1 MLLSNM
7 DHRIE
12 KFANLEYVYFIEEVG
27 LLIDQDDE
35 RWPAKDR
42 YEFLKR

>member
-1 MLLSNM
+1 MFLKVYIKWHLYLA
-7 DHRIE
+7 
-12 KFANLEYVYFIEEVG
+12 KKYVYFIEEVG

-42 YEFLKR
+42 HEFLKS

>member
-1 MLLSNM
+1 MVQDVDECFYSYNVY
-7 DHRIE
+7 I
-12 KFANLEYVYFIEEVG
+12 YVYFIEEVG

-42 YEFLKR
+42 YEFLNR